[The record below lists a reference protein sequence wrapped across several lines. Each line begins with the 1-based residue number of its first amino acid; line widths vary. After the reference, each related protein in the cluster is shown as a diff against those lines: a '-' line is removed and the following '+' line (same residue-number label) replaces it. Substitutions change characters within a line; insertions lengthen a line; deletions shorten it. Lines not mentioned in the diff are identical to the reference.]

1 MVLLSTSN
9 TGRSR
14 IRLVLDGLIVAASL
28 FVVSWI
34 SVIENVFRAGGESH
48 LAVAVSLAYPVADV
62 VIITIAWASA
72 VVAYRPSMGLLVAGL
87 IIVALSDSVFSGLA
101 AVNDYYT
108 GNLIDLGWFAG
119 CPGAGSGR
127 VAQHRGTAAR
137 AGIGACSSARATVAA
152 VPAPSAR
159 VCVASAKILPGINSI
174 PFAAA
179 VLVLVIGVLAR
190 QFVALAEN
198 QRLLSDVGRLAF
210 TDQLTGLAA
219 LRRLRTRLS
228 LDDDG
233 TRWSSLARLQDLSVD
248 ELKLDQVFVAR
259 LALDPR
265 SIAIVRSTV
274 ALAHSLGAD
283 LVAEGVE
290 DDATLRALRQYGCNI
305 TQGNVHSP
313 PLPPAEIQR
322 WLTARCPTLR

>member
-1 MVLLSTSN
+1 VL
-9 TGRSR
+9 
-14 IRLVLDGLIVAASL
+14 
-28 FVVSWI
+28 
-34 SVIENVFRAGGESH
+34 
-48 LAVAVSLAYPVADV
+48 
-62 VIITIAWASA
+62 
-72 VVAYRPSMGLLVAGL
+72 
-87 IIVALSDSVFSGLA
+87 GLA
-101 AVNDYYT
+101 ALRSIGEPPREQASALV
-108 GNLIDLGWFAG
+108 
-119 CPGAGSGR
+119 PR
-127 VAQHRGTAAR
+127 RAR
-137 AGIGACSSARATVAA
+137 LWLPYLPLVLAS
-152 VPAPSAR
+152 
-159 VCVASAKILPGINSI
+159 CVATAKILPGINSI

-265 SIAIVRSTV
+265 SFAIVRSTV

-322 WLTARCPTLR
+322 WLTARCPKLR